1 MKVKANTNVNKLA
14 GAIAGFVRE
23 EGKAELQAI
32 GAAAVNQAV
41 KAVITARGYLIP
53 SGIDIAITPSFQVT
67 ETEGRETTIIHMCI
81 TSNHKQETKKENG
94 EDGNH

>member
-14 GAIAGFVRE
+14 GAIAGTVRE
-23 EGKAELQAI
+23 EGKAELEAI

-53 SGIDIAITPSFQVT
+53 SGIDIAIVPSFHVMVT
-67 ETEGRETTIIHMCI
+67 EGGESTMIRMLISTCKTDR
-81 TSNHKQETKKENG
+81 KESV
-94 EDGNH
+94 DGNY

>member
-14 GAIAGFVRE
+14 GAIAGTVRE

-67 ETEGRETTIIHMCI
+67 ETEGRETTIVHMYI
-81 TSNHKQETKKENG
+81 TPNYKQETKKENG